1 MKPNLQ
7 KSHTCSL
14 SHLTKHHKTLLFA
27 PPAATPSVSQLI
39 QQPID

>member
-14 SHLTKHHKTLLFA
+14 SHLIKLYKTVLFA
-27 PPAATPSVSQLI
+27 PAAAILNVSQLTE
-39 QQPID
+39 QPIE